1 MRNGVFP
8 QDEGIFLVGC
18 HSNGWCTSQ
27 VGARSSRAKLLR
39 ILSPK
44 WVSAGT
50 RARLQCSEEPK
61 ETEWL
66 PWKCQTWEQW
76 RRPRLQRPCLQV
88 GYNLQSRGEAS
99 LLPSGG
105 GNCRLLTRRNVFL
118 ASMLAEHIRASVYC
132 GILLNLLQLGC
143 SVCQLSVT
151 GTKYLRY
158 YPLKR
163 VRCTLAH
170 RLVVFFSERVSPGLC
185 RSGWPLTHSPKY

>member
-1 MRNGVFP
+1 MKGSFLLAATAMDGV
-8 QDEGIFLVGC
+8 
-18 HSNGWCTSQ
+18 
-27 VGARSSRAKLLR
+27 LLR
-39 ILSPK
+39 WGRGPAEQSCWRTLSPK

-66 PWKCQTWEQW
+66 PWKSQTWEQW
-76 RRPRLQRPCLQV
+76 RRPRLQRPCWQV

-143 SVCQLSVT
+143 SVRQLSVT

-158 YPLKR
+158 HPLKR

-170 RLVVFFSERVSPGLC
+170 RLVVFFSERASPGLC
-185 RSGWPLTHSPKY
+185 RSGWPLTHNPKY